1 MQIVGIDKSGANKF
15 NKEKFCH
22 RNEIHTV
29 FFFRMEV
36 YFTKQSPD
44 RHTNN
49 ILCTARFLRLLQVI
63 TRTKIILK
71 FTTLKIRLP
80 PFNIILL
87 YKIFLFQFLFV
98 ILLKHFTIF
107 PRPTFPK
114 PLLLSLFKIHNLFFI
129 C

>member
-1 MQIVGIDKSGANKF
+1 MQIVGIDKSGVNKF
-15 NKEKFCH
+15 KKGKFCH

-29 FFFRMEV
+29 FFLEWKFIS
-36 YFTKQSPD
+36 Q
-44 RHTNN
+44 NN
-49 ILCTARFLRLLQVI
+49 LQIGIQIIFYLQQDSSDYQVI

-87 YKIFLFQFLFV
+87 YKIFLFQFLLV
-98 ILLKHFTIF
+98 ILLNHFTIL
-107 PRPTFPK
+107 PPPTFPK
-114 PLLLSLFKIHNLFFI
+114 PLLFSLFKIHNLFFI